1 MFLLKRLPL
10 EGEGKKLS
18 PQATDEGQPCHIVPC
33 TDNCDNLAILSR
45 IRAASTRIPLIR
57 LRAGPQT
64 PSPQGGRHSY
74 RTKASTMYHPFFQFV
89 LPRLGQ
95 VALDALLYLNF
106 LQLPPL
112 QLVARWPVLYY
123 GLPLVLMGVL
133 AYISRDP
140 LGLGIVFA
148 GHLVT
153 FYCIGTAIGLALR
166 RIGGTPLTVWR
177 IVWLDGITP
186 WLLTGLIMWWGRR
199 RALRLCTTKYS
210 LTTRK
215 NLPNGRLTIVQVSD
229 VHPRACAA
237 MDHTRIPEL
246 KAKIEACRPDLLVLT
261 GDIFDEFTEPEEL
274 DAFCKLFGELDAPLG
289 KYYVLG
295 NHDLFHHWRE
305 PSFGRA
311 DLERGFAAAGVRIL
325 EDTSVLLPCGVRVVG
340 RKDYLY
346 TNGSR
351 FTAAQLMPGGPDDH
365 YTVWLD
371 HEPRD
376 FKNAA
381 AAGADLILSG
391 HTHGGQV
398 WPAGAVGMVAKNE
411 RNYGRKNIADHC
423 DAIVSGGTGT
433 WGYKFRTQ
441 GRTEIVCAEITTE
454 RKN

>member
-1 MFLLKRLPL
+1 M
-10 EGEGKKLS
+10 
-18 PQATDEGQPCHIVPC
+18 A
-33 TDNCDNLAILSR
+33 
-45 IRAASTRIPLIR
+45 
-57 LRAGPQT
+57 
-64 PSPQGGRHSY
+64 GRHN
-74 RTKASTMYHPFFQFV
+74 AVAVDGPYHV
-89 LPRLGQ
+89 VGAAACAA
-95 VALDALLYLNF
+95 ALYDKIQPDNAE
-106 LQLPPL
+106 
-112 QLVARWPVLYY
+112 
-123 GLPLVLMGVL
+123 
-133 AYISRDP
+133 
-140 LGLGIVFA
+140 
-148 GHLVT
+148 
-153 FYCIGTAIGLALR
+153 
-166 RIGGTPLTVWR
+166 
-177 IVWLDGITP
+177 
-186 WLLTGLIMWWGRR
+186 
-199 RALRLCTTKYS
+199 K
-210 LTTRK
+210 
-215 NLPNGRLTIVQVSD
+215 LPNGRLTIVQVSD

-411 RNYGRKNIADHC
+411 RNYGRKHIADHC

-454 RKN
+454 REN

>member
-1 MFLLKRLPL
+1 
-10 EGEGKKLS
+10 
-18 PQATDEGQPCHIVPC
+18 
-33 TDNCDNLAILSR
+33 
-45 IRAASTRIPLIR
+45 
-57 LRAGPQT
+57 
-64 PSPQGGRHSY
+64 
-74 RTKASTMYHPFFQFV
+74 MYHPFFQFV
-89 LPRLGQ
+89 LPRIGQ
-95 VALDALLYLNF
+95 AALDVLLYVNF

-112 QLVARWPVLYY
+112 QLVSAWPVLYY
-123 GLPLVLMGVL
+123 GLPLLLMLLL

-140 LGLGIVFA
+140 LGLGIVFT

-153 FYCIGTAIGLALR
+153 FYCIGTGIALLMR
-166 RIGGTPLTVWR
+166 RVGGTPQFVWR
-177 IVWLDGITP
+177 IFWLDGITP
-186 WLLTGLIMWWGRR
+186 WLLTAFIMWWGRR
-199 RALRLCTTKYS
+199 RALKLCTTKYNI
-210 LTTRK
+210 TTHKR
-215 NLPNGRLTIVQVSD
+215 LPHGALRIVQISD

-246 KAKIEACRPDLLVLT
+246 REKIAACRPDLLVLT
-261 GDIFDEFTEPEEL
+261 GDIFDEFTAPEEL
-274 DAFCKLFGELDAPLG
+274 ETFCSLFGEIDAPLG

-311 DLERGFAAAGVRIL
+311 DLEQGLAKAGVRLL
-325 EDTSVLLPCGVRVVG
+325 EDTGVMLPCGVRIVG

-346 TNGSR
+346 TNGQR
-351 FTAAQLMPGGPDDH
+351 FTAAQLIPGGPDDR

-441 GRTEIVCAEITTE
+441 GRTEIVYVEI
-454 RKN
+454 KQV

>member
-1 MFLLKRLPL
+1 MT
-10 EGEGKKLS
+10 EGWLDG
-18 PQATDEGQPCHIVPC
+18 
-33 TDNCDNLAILSR
+33 
-45 IRAASTRIPLIR
+45 R
-57 LRAGPQT
+57 LRAWNH
-64 PSPQGGRHSY
+64 PSPAARELPSRGASHSIPPKIH
-74 RTKASTMYHPFFQFV
+74 TKLVTPMYHPFFQFV
-89 LPRLGQ
+89 LPRIGQ
-95 VALDALLYLNF
+95 AALDVLLYLNF

-112 QLVARWPVLYY
+112 QLVRAWPVLYY
-123 GLPLVLMGVL
+123 GLPLLLMALL

-153 FYCIGTAIGLALR
+153 LYCIGTGISLLMR
-166 RIGGTPLTVWR
+166 RVGGTPQLIWR
-177 IVWLDGITP
+177 ILWLDGITP
-186 WLLTGLIMWWGRR
+186 WLLTAFIMWWGRR
-199 RALRLCTTKYS
+199 RALTLCTTKYD
-210 LTTRK
+210 LTTHK
-215 NLPNGRLTIVQVSD
+215 SLPDGALRLVQISD

-246 KAKIEACRPDLLVLT
+246 RGKIAACHPDLLVLT

-274 DAFCKLFGELDAPLG
+274 DAFCALFGEIDAPLG

-305 PSFGRA
+305 PSFDRA
-311 DLERGFAAAGVRIL
+311 DLERGLAQAGVRLL
-325 EDTSVLLPCGVRVVG
+325 EDTAVTLPCGVRIVG

-346 TNGSR
+346 TNGKR
-351 FTAAQLMPGGPDDH
+351 FTAAQLMPSGPDDR
-365 YTVWLD
+365 YTIWLD

-411 RNYGRKNIADHC
+411 RNYGKKKITDTCA
-423 DAIVSGGTGT
+423 AIVSGGTGT

-441 GRTEIVCAEITTE
+441 GKTEIVCVEI
-454 RKN
+454 KQIN

>member
-1 MFLLKRLPL
+1 M
-10 EGEGKKLS
+10 S
-18 PQATDEGQPCHIVPC
+18 Q
-33 TDNCDNLAILSR
+33 
-45 IRAASTRIPLIR
+45 
-57 LRAGPQT
+57 
-64 PSPQGGRHSY
+64 
-74 RTKASTMYHPFFQFV
+74 
-89 LPRLGQ
+89 
-95 VALDALLYLNF
+95 
-106 LQLPPL
+106 
-112 QLVARWPVLYY
+112 
-123 GLPLVLMGVL
+123 
-133 AYISRDP
+133 
-140 LGLGIVFA
+140 
-148 GHLVT
+148 
-153 FYCIGTAIGLALR
+153 
-166 RIGGTPLTVWR
+166 
-177 IVWLDGITP
+177 
-186 WLLTGLIMWWGRR
+186 
-199 RALRLCTTKYS
+199 
-210 LTTRK
+210 
-215 NLPNGRLTIVQVSD
+215 
-229 VHPRACAA
+229 
-237 MDHTRIPEL
+237 
-246 KAKIEACRPDLLVLT
+246 
-261 GDIFDEFTEPEEL
+261 
-274 DAFCKLFGELDAPLG
+274 
-289 KYYVLG
+289 
-295 NHDLFHHWRE
+295 RE

-411 RNYGRKNIADHC
+411 RNYGKKHIADHC

-454 RKN
+454 REN